1 MILEVFIL
9 EELQARFLEVFILKG
24 IVNSGWCVA

>member
-9 EELQARFLEVFILKG
+9 EELQAHFMEVFILKG
-24 IVNSGWCVA
+24 IESSES